1 VEHKVEIQPNA
12 RAVAGFRFAGV
23 SAGIKKAV
31 GALDLGLIVAD
42 RPAAAA
48 AVFTTNRVM
57 AAPVMIAR
65 ARIRRGRL
73 QAVAA
78 NSGCANCFTGKAG
91 LKLAADSCDA
101 LAREIGC
108 APELVAPCSTGVI
121 GHRYDLEK
129 YRDGLRRAVDSLG
142 EDKLP
147 DFARAIMTTDTRP
160 KVASVSL
167 RLGGAEITIA
177 GAAKGAGMIAPRMA
191 TLLGFI
197 VTDAKVAAPALRSAL
212 RRAMPASFNAITI
225 DGDVSTN
232 DTVILMASG
241 AAGNRALN
249 RRELQAFERAIAA
262 VSRALARELVHDGE
276 GATRL
281 VTVEVRGARSQADAL
296 KAARQIANSPL
307 VKTAFFG
314 CDPNVGRIVGAA
326 GAAGVALDP
335 DRLELYVGGVK
346 IAARG
351 AIITEA
357 LGKVAAVMSRREFTI
372 RLDLKLGK
380 SGATILTCD
389 LSLEYVRINAEYTT

>member
-1 VEHKVEIQPNA
+1 MEVQPNA
-12 RAVAGFRFAGV
+12 RPVAGFRFAGV
-23 SAGIKKAV
+23 AAGIKKTA

-65 ARIRRGRL
+65 ERIRRGRL

-78 NSGCANCFTGKAG
+78 NSGSANCFTGKAG
-91 LKLAADSCDA
+91 LKLAVDSCAA

-121 GHRYDLEK
+121 GHRYDLGK
-129 YRDGLRRAVDSLG
+129 YCEAVRRAVDSLG
-142 EDKLP
+142 RDKLP
-147 DFARAIMTTDTRP
+147 DFAHAIMTTDTRP
-160 KVASVSL
+160 KLASVSL
-167 RLGGAEITIA
+167 RLGGAELTIA
-177 GAAKGAGMIAPRMA
+177 GTAKGAGMIAPRMA

-197 VTDAKVAAPALRSAL
+197 MTDARVPAPALRSAL

-225 DGDVSTN
+225 DGDMSTN

-241 AAGNRALN
+241 AAGNRALK
-249 RRELQAFERAIAA
+249 RRELRVFEDAIAA
-262 VSRALARELVHDGE
+262 VSRSLARGLVHDGE
-276 GATRL
+276 GASKL
-281 VTVEVRGARSQADAL
+281 VTVEVRGARSAAHAL

-314 CDPNVGRIVGAA
+314 CDPNVGRIIGAA
-326 GAAGVALDP
+326 GASGVALDP

-346 IAARG
+346 IAAHG
-351 AIITEA
+351 ALAVDALPEA
-357 LGKVAAVMSRREFTI
+357 AAVMRRREFAI

-380 SGATILTCD
+380 GSATILTSD
-389 LSLEYVRINAEYTT
+389 LSLDYVRINAEYTT